1 MTKPNLNENLAIQK
15 ELLSLAK
22 QNGLL
27 IVEESLEINESGM
40 DFRVA
45 FATDEEGRRWV
56 LRQPRREDVWERAEN
71 ERKVLDVVRGNIP
84 AQVPDWRIFTPEL
97 IAYPL
102 LDGDPIA
109 VVDPAGEGMYGDFLR
124 RAYRIHSWIHWLRL
138 SPRCIT
144 SIPTRRRKVECGS
157 RHLWKLA
164 KNLQP
169 I

>member
-1 MTKPNLNENLAIQK
+1 MTKSNSNEYLAIQK

-71 ERKVLDVVRGNIP
+71 ERKVLDVIRGSIP
-84 AQVPDWRIFTPEL
+84 AQVPDWRICTPEL

-102 LDGDPIA
+102 LEGDPIA
-109 VVDPAGEGMYGDFLR
+109 VVDPAGGGYVWQFPRKVYLIR
-124 RAYRIHSWIHWLRL
+124 FSIPWLRL

-144 SIPTRRRKVECGS
+144 SIPTRRRKVECGL